1 MKLFEDLEEMG
12 GTIRDAVKKIISDV
26 YQQEPKDDALDEIV
40 NGLSLSDLLEL
51 DRAYTAQDAEKIK
64 SVLGP
69 MPQMEYSM
77 GAGRQATS
85 QASSRPLP
93 RTAQGQQPTAKPGT
107 QNTVQ
112 TNRSYSSG
120 AQNAV
125 TSKKVDVNNPA
136 NPNDPNAQQLDPN
149 TGEPLEE
156 SGSDAER
163 LAHHREELKHAK
175 AELRAATSPAE
186 KAHLKQYILKLQK
199 RISNIVD
206 HPVEEDA
213 PSPAPATPPKAAPA
227 KAALAQG
234 QTPTK
239 SAAPAPGQPPAQK
252 LPPKT
257 AQPEQQSG
265 EPAQA
270 QAPADQADAHPEAG
284 DTASVSDVS
293 FYPDEQPSVATPEE
307 DGRPAEEIK
316 VVDMVKWLKR
326 RAGLS

>member
-1 MKLFEDLEEMG
+1 MKLFEDLEDMG
-12 GTIRDAVKKIISDV
+12 GTIRDAVKKIIADV
-26 YQQEPKDDALDEIV
+26 YKQEIKDDALDEIV
-40 NGLSLSDLLEL
+40 NNLSLSDLLEL
-51 DRAYTAQDAEKIK
+51 DRAYTAQDMEKIK
-64 SVLGP
+64 GVLGP

-77 GAGRQATS
+77 GGGRQATS
-85 QASSRPLP
+85 QASNRPLP
-93 RTAQGQQPTAKPGT
+93 RTAQGQQPQKEPGT

-125 TSKKVDVNNPA
+125 TSKKVDINNPV
-136 NPNDPNAQQLDPN
+136 NPNDPNAKLDPN

-163 LAHHREELKHAK
+163 LARHREDLKDAK
-175 AELRAATSPAE
+175 REYHAATSKAE
-186 KAHLKQYILKLQK
+186 KEHLKQYILKVQR
-199 RISNIVD
+199 RIDNIVNN
-206 HPVEEDA
+206 PVEEDA
-213 PSPAPATPPKAAPA
+213 PSPVQTSGAPTQKQAPTQKPA
-227 KAALAQG
+227 
-234 QTPTK
+234 PTK
-239 SAAPAPGQPPAQK
+239 SAAPAQGQPPAQA

-257 AQPEQQSG
+257 ARPESRSEEPAVATAEQPEG
-265 EPAQA
+265 HPEG
-270 QAPADQADAHPEAG
+270 HPEAA

-293 FYPDEQPSVATPEE
+293 FYSDEQPQVATPEE